1 MQNEKVS
8 PAPAKAN
15 RDIQERTFAF
25 GVRVIK
31 LVGRLPRTLAANA
44 LAQQLIRSGTS
55 IGANMQ
61 EAEAAESKADFIHK
75 TGIALKEARETHY
88 WLKLLQ
94 ATLLTQDS
102 EIQALVQEAYEIA
115 LILGAIKR
123 TAVKNRLAQSK

>member
-1 MQNEKVS
+1 MQNEK
-8 PAPAKAN
+8 APSAKVA
-15 RDIQERTFAF
+15 RDIQERTFNF

-31 LVGRLPRTLAANA
+31 LVGRLPRTIAANA

-75 TGIALKEARETHY
+75 IGIALKEARETHY

-94 ATLLTQDS
+94 ATLLAEDS
-102 EIQALVQEAYEIA
+102 EIQALVQEAHELS
-115 LILGAIKR
+115 LIIGAIKR
-123 TAVKNRLAQSK
+123 NAVKNKLSQSK